1 MGEILN
7 LERSDCSRIGNIIL
21 RPLVCCEPAE
31 KSAFKLI
38 TLDSP
43 HHGMARMRDKPKK
56 NVIWRSSRYEHGDA
70 GQTGQNQIRQDCKKD
85 FAKNMSFLSRW
96 VRVCRRL
103 HRFGQINPYPGDG
116 RRRSKLQPARAE
128 F

>member
-31 KSAFKLI
+31 KSAFKFI

-56 NVIWRSSRYEHGDA
+56 NVIWRSSRYELGMAWSNIPIVLSMDQQHRNSRML
-70 GQTGQNQIRQDCKKD
+70 QRPPTGWAAADGLVTHTRIRDC
-85 FAKNMSFLSRW
+85 
-96 VRVCRRL
+96 
-103 HRFGQINPYPGDG
+103 
-116 RRRSKLQPARAE
+116 
-128 F
+128 